1 MFEDRTYENILVEML
16 AMAPSGID
24 TRQGSIYY
32 DAVAPYA
39 FKQAK
44 FYSDLKLVFELIYID
59 TATGEYLDKKANEHG
74 IYRLAAKACKRV
86 FSYTGVIPS
95 TGERFFANSIYF
107 VLKIDE
113 AGALYVEAEIAGEEP
128 NYITTGEKLIP
139 LNNIDGLLSSTLGD
153 VLDPGTAI
161 ESDYDLRQRLREK
174 ISGPAE
180 NGNKHHYKVWCEE
193 IAGIGRARIFPLWN
207 GPNTV
212 KGVLVDTQGL
222 PASSLVV
229 DEVQEYIDPGSL
241 GLGEGVANLG
251 AHFTAVAATPITINI
266 SYTAVLKAGSTV
278 EDAQTQTQTA
288 LGEYLKDLALNTPEG
303 EDIVIRVTSIGAIIY
318 SLESILDYSNLTLNE
333 ATANIPID
341 IESVAVLGTVT
352 VNV

>member
-1 MFEDRTYENILVEML
+1 MFEDRTYENILAEML
-16 AMAPSGID
+16 AMAPVGID

-32 DAVAPYA
+32 DTVAPYA
-39 FKQAK
+39 FKQSK
-44 FYSDLKLVFELIYID
+44 FYDDLKLVFELIYID

-74 IYRLAAKACKRV
+74 IYRIAAKACKRE

-95 TGERFFANSIYF
+95 TGERFFADSLYF
-107 VLKIDE
+107 ILKMDDE
-113 AGALYVEAEIAGEEP
+113 GTLYVESEAAGEEA
-128 NYITTGEKLIP
+128 NYITNGTKLVP
-139 LNNIDGLLSSTLGD
+139 LNNIDGLLSSAIGN

-161 ESDYDLRQRLREK
+161 ESDDDLRQRLREK

-180 NGNKHHYKVWCEE
+180 NGNKHHYKSWCEE

-207 GPNTV
+207 GANTV

-222 PASSLVV
+222 PASELVV
-229 DEVQEYIDPGSL
+229 AEVQEYIDPGSL

-278 EDAQTQTQTA
+278 EDAQGQTQTA
-288 LGEYLKDLALNTPEG
+288 LEEYLKNIALNTPEG
-303 EDIVIRVTSIGAIIY
+303 EDIVIRLTSIGAIIY
-318 SLESILDYSNLTLNE
+318 SLDSILDYSNLTLNE
-333 ATANIPID
+333 GTANIPID
-341 IESVAVLGTVT
+341 IESVAILGTVT
-352 VNV
+352 INV